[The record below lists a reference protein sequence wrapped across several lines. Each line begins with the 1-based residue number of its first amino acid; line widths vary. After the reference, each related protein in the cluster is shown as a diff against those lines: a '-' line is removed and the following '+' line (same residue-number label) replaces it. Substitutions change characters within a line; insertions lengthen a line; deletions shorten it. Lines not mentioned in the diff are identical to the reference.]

1 MDRRFF
7 LVSTLALAGC
17 GAAPPRQAVICD
29 PGLGAALTRARGR
42 YSEPGVLVVSEARP
56 QALLQ
61 MAEAEP
67 SVLVVTR
74 QSLIA
79 NRLQRLGHV
88 RLEHRWQARIG
99 KDTVQVLV
107 TKGGEPAQWRALKLA
122 KWLASE
128 AGATALAAP
137 TGP

>member
-1 MDRRFF
+1 MDRRAF

-17 GAAPPRQAVICD
+17 GRAEARQVVICD
-29 PGLGAALTRARGR
+29 PGLGSALTRARAG
-42 YSEPGVLVVSEARP
+42 YPEPGALVVSEARP
-56 QALLQ
+56 QALLE
-61 MAEAEP
+61 MAEGEA
-67 SVLVVTR
+67 SALVVTR

-88 RLEHRWQARIG
+88 RLEHRWQASIG
-99 KDTVQVLV
+99 GDTVQLLV
-107 TKGGEPAQWRALKLA
+107 TRGGGPAQWRALKLA

-128 AGATALAAP
+128 AGAAALAAP

>member
-1 MDRRFF
+1 MDRRVF
-7 LVSTLALAGC
+7 LLSTLALAGC
-17 GAAPPRQAVICD
+17 GPNPPRQAVICD
-29 PGLGAALTRARGR
+29 PGLGGPLTRARTR
-42 YSEPGVLVVSEARP
+42 YPRPGVLVVSEARP
-56 QALLQ
+56 QALLE

-67 SVLVVTR
+67 SALVVTR

-99 KDTVQVLV
+99 KDAVQLLV
-107 TKGGEPAQWRALKLA
+107 TKGGGPAQWRALTLA

-128 AGATALAAP
+128 EGAAALAAA
-137 TGP
+137 